1 MGSPGL
7 ARNSQRL
14 HFKEEVYCV
23 GAICETAWSY
33 PCAREQPGTM
43 PLILAQQKTR
53 FLIIAAAVLLCVLA
67 GCGHPKI
74 IGKWRM
80 SGSSSA
86 TIWEFSENGA
96 VLVGDVRGR
105 YRFGDQDRIKIE
117 TPFATTVY
125 QMKISGDHL
134 VLQEPGGSRLEF
146 TRMR

>member
-1 MGSPGL
+1 MRSPGL
-7 ARNSQRL
+7 ARNSQQL
-14 HFKEEVYCV
+14 HFEEEVYCV

-53 FLIIAAAVLLCVLA
+53 LLIIAAAVLLCVLA

-80 SGSSSA
+80 SGSFSA

-96 VLVGDVRGR
+96 VRVGDTGGR
-105 YRFGDQDRIKIE
+105 YRVRDQDRIKME
-117 TPFATTVY
+117 TPFAATVCP
-125 QMKISGDHL
+125 MKTSGEH
-134 VLQEPGGSRLEF
+134 
-146 TRMR
+146 T

>member
-7 ARNSQRL
+7 ARNSQQL
-14 HFKEEVYCV
+14 HFEEEVYCV

-43 PLILAQQKTR
+43 PLLLAQQKTR

-67 GCGHPKI
+67 GCGHPNI

-86 TIWEFSENGA
+86 TIWECSENGA
-96 VLVGDVRGR
+96 VLDSESRGE
-105 YRFGDQDRIKIE
+105 YR
-117 TPFATTVY
+117 
-125 QMKISGDHL
+125 
-134 VLQEPGGSRLEF
+134 
-146 TRMR
+146 